1 MAAVKISLF
10 LTALCITQWV
20 PSAVAQFEQ
29 DYDIGQI
36 QISHESLP
44 ISPVDLLDSYP
55 YIPIDVIDLY
65 PQSVLLVYN
74 CFYMTAICRNAY
86 NFANTERGM
95 TLHPTSYVGNKR
107 YGYDL
112 NTGGSTARTSRRR
125 SQSCPGSWKNR
136 HVCPEFDQAPIYRHD
151 GQWWTTDTR
160 GPSDF
165 YILDEPANAQR
176 RSNIRYSCDE
186 FPPATWIEGGN
197 NIDGTGPSET
207 RCAPIRCPRAAG
219 VKAEQNWQ
227 ASSHG
232 MLRNKLVGAVE
243 DRIAEFPGFDDHN
256 NIIFFDFLTT
266 NMNNGIAAYVFL
278 YDDDEMTQV
287 NSESPITQAKKR
299 SDGGNVTDNWAAHL
313 DFNELRAAIMAANG
327 TESLVLANDSS
338 VSTSELLMGMPN
350 NLANLWDTE
359 SKFETEDDILDYH
372 PSAKSVVRESK
383 RQPEAMLQPVFKR
396 TSDPNITPLLKR
408 ASPQALEQA
417 RKIVQDA
424 INESSKRNKARL
436 ANPPR
441 NKYTLKPGTT
451 LAKNRATT
459 VNATTPPPLLT
470 ITDEIAEAAALVAEA
485 DAVARAG
492 NATKRAVAA
501 SGTFWMGSIA
511 RKGTVP
517 WGDDPNYK
525 VFRNVLDYGA
535 VGDGVTDDTK
545 AIKMAM
551 TDGKRCGAK
560 CNGSTTKNAIV
571 YFPPGTYLISSTIP
585 MPFGT
590 QVIGDANNRP
600 TLLASSAFIGLGV
613 LSTDEYTGG
622 GVGPDGNDQEYYI
635 NTANF
640 YRQIRNLIIDITK
653 TRDSQMVTCLHYQV
667 AQATSVQDLE
677 LIAAAGSS
685 QTGIYAENGSGGQIS
700 DIVFRGGAA
709 GIYGGTQQFTAQR
722 LTFDGCTTGVQ
733 TIWDWGWVW
742 KSITMKNVGVGFKL
756 LSDTGSGNIGSLSII
771 DSSFTNIGTAAVVIS
786 PPTSAPGSGSTG
798 VILEKVSLSGVPV
811 AVQDTSG
818 KTLLSGS
825 SSLIDQW
832 ALGPVYEGS
841 TTARSFSQGG
851 KIGNYR
857 RHSTLVD
864 ENGLYF
870 ERPKPQYQSYSVG
883 DFIHIKDLGVTGD
896 GVTDDTANFQ
906 AALYAAQGKI
916 LFIDAGSYILTSTVT
931 IPPGSKIVGETWSQI
946 AAYGPYFQDASN
958 PKVMLRVG
966 NPGDIGD
973 VEMQDLIFTT
983 VGPTAGAVL
992 VEWNIKA
999 ASPGSAGLWDCH
1011 VRIGGATGTKLTPAE
1026 CPAVTS
1032 GIDQGCSAASMMM
1045 HLTSTGS
1052 GYFEN
1057 MWLWVADHMID
1068 DPDLNDPNNGLEQN
1082 SIYVARGFLIESTEA
1097 TWLYGTASEHAVF
1110 YQYNFH
1116 EAANIFAG
1124 LLQTESAYFQPSPPP
1139 PAPFADVVGKFAGDP
1154 DYSCAAGNEFN
1165 GCDES
1170 WAVIVRESQN
1180 IIVASAGIYTWFS
1193 SYSQSC
1199 IDTHTCQKALV
1210 YLDSNYANV
1219 RFQNL
1224 VTIGAKYMAVMDGKG
1239 ILALDNLNVDVHPS
1253 WSQISILD
1261 VSSNGV
1267 QFNEV
1272 TWIDP
1277 KIWDMDQPAFTCK
1290 SPCTVKIPPWTGAT
1304 STVNYPL
1311 LTVSAGTW
1319 TSTITKAPLT
1329 ISEWVFETVTLYDGS
1344 NGIEKRQNPPAFY
1357 PVPATTPS
1365 WPAVVYKGPD
1375 GKSTTVAPKVPFP
1388 TPPPSIGPGAP
1399 PPPQGSWP
1407 KRDVQ
1412 PYYGFEDSPVINLCG
1427 FFDFACQDD
1436 PLLYGGPIGP
1446 FRPGSFP
1453 GDEEDDEN
1461 WEEYLTPCPTE
1472 TSTSTVTRTT
1482 TATTMPEPSPRE
1494 GDPMKNER
1502 HCYNSGAKEYHRNL
1516 DTAAIGFCYSLG
1528 QSGDILRPGVY
1539 TGRSLITDEAAWID
1553 TKLEIM
1559 DGCQWT
1565 WDYDLC
1571 REYLG
1576 VGVDSCNC
1584 GGVDHKMG
1592 GYVTNNCYTWKID
1605 PNDK

>member
-1 MAAVKISLF
+1 MSPRDSS
-10 LTALCITQWV
+10 TYETTDETITL
-20 PSAVAQFEQ
+20 
-29 DYDIGQI
+29 I
-36 QISHESLP
+36 
-44 ISPVDLLDSYP
+44 
-55 YIPIDVIDLY
+55 LY
-65 PQSVLLVYN
+65 PVNFRLITLVVS
-74 CFYMTAICRNAY
+74 FSLVSAA
-86 NFANTERGM
+86 FPPA
-95 TLHPTSYVGNKR
+95 R
-107 YGYDL
+107 YGCL
-112 NTGGSTARTSRRR
+112 S
-125 SQSCPGSWKNR
+125 
-136 HVCPEFDQAPIYRHD
+136 
-151 GQWWTTDTR
+151 
-160 GPSDF
+160 
-165 YILDEPANAQR
+165 
-176 RSNIRYSCDE
+176 SNIQYSCDE
-186 FPPATWIEGGN
+186 FPPATWVEGGN
-197 NIDGTGPSET
+197 NIDESDPSET
-207 RCAPIRCPRAAG
+207 RCAPIRCGNARG

-227 ASSHG
+227 ATSHAI
-232 MLRNKLVGAVE
+232 LRTRLQDIIERRLA
-243 DRIAEFPGFDDHN
+243 DFPSYGDHN
-256 NIIFFDFLTT
+256 SIAFFKLMTA
-266 NMNNGIAAYVFL
+266 NMNDGIAAYVFV
-278 YDDDEMTQV
+278 YDDDEMTQ
-287 NSESPITQAKKR
+287 
-299 SDGGNVTDNWAAHL
+299 
-313 DFNELRAAIMAANG
+313 FRAMVRAANG
-327 TESLVLANDSS
+327 TESLVSANDSS

-350 NLANLWDTE
+350 DLGSLWNTE
-359 SKFETEDDILDYH
+359 SKFETEDEILDYH
-372 PSAKSVVRESK
+372 PPAKLVVGQSK
-383 RQPEAMLQPVFKR
+383 RQPEAMLPPV
-396 TSDPNITPLLKR
+396 
-408 ASPQALEQA
+408 
-417 RKIVQDA
+417 VQDA
-424 INESSKRNKARL
+424 IAESSKRNKARL

-441 NKYTLKPGTT
+441 NKYALKPGTT
-451 LAKNRATT
+451 LAKNRAST
-459 VNATTPPPLLT
+459 VNATAPPPLLT

-485 DAVARAG
+485 DAVTSAG
-492 NATKRAVAA
+492 NVTKRAVAA

-517 WGDDPNYK
+517 WGDDPDYK

-571 YFPPGTYLISSTIP
+571 YFSPGTYLISSTIP

-590 QVIGDANNRP
+590 QAIGDANNRP

-640 YRQIRNLIIDITK
+640 YRQIRNLIIDITR
-653 TRDSQMVTCLHYQV
+653 TQDAQMVTCLHYQV
-667 AQATSVQDLE
+667 AQATSVQGLE
-677 LIAAAGSS
+677 LVAAAGSS

-700 DIVFRGGAA
+700 DVVFRGGAA

-742 KSITMKNVGVGFKL
+742 KSITMTNVGVGFKL
-756 LSDTGSGNIGSLSII
+756 LSDTGAGNIGSVSII
-771 DSSFTNIGTAAVVIS
+771 DSSFSNVGTAAVVIS
-786 PPTSAPGSGSTG
+786 PPTSATGSGSTG
-798 VILEKVSLSGVPV
+798 VILEKVSLSGVGA

-825 SSLIDQW
+825 SGLIDQW

-841 TTARSFSQGG
+841 TTARTFSQGG

-870 ERPKPQYQSYSVG
+870 ERPVV
-883 DFIHIKDLGVTGD
+883 FITGD

-916 LFIDAGSYILTSTVT
+916 LFVDAGSYILTSTVI

-958 PKVMLRVG
+958 PKVMLQVG
-966 NPGDIGD
+966 RPGDIGD

-1011 VRIGGATGTKLTPAE
+1011 ARIGGATGTKLTPAE
-1026 CPAVTS
+1026 CPAVTT

-1068 DPDLNDPNNGLEQN
+1068 DPDLDDPNNDLQQN
-1082 SIYVARGFLIESTEA
+1082 NIYVARGFLIESTEA

-1116 EAANIFAG
+1116 KAANIFA
-1124 LLQTESAYFQPSPPP
+1124 
-1139 PAPFADVVGKFAGDP
+1139 APFADVVGKFAGDP
-1154 DYSCAAGNEFN
+1154 DYSCTAGNEFN

-1170 WAVIVRESQN
+1170 WAVMVRESQN
-1180 IIVASAGIYTWFS
+1180 IIVASAGIYSWFS
-1193 SYSQSC
+1193 SYGQSC

-1224 VTIGAKYMAVMDGKG
+1224 VSIGAKYMAVMDGKG
-1239 ILALDNLNVDVHPS
+1239 ISALANLNVDMHPS

-1261 VSSNGV
+1261 VSSSSGV

-1272 TWIDP
+1272 IWIDP
-1277 KIWDMDQPAFTCK
+1277 EIWDMGQPAFTCLP
-1290 SPCTVKIPPWTGAT
+1290 PCSVKIPPWTGAT

-1329 ISEWVFETVTLYDGS
+1329 ISEWIFEVVTLTDGS
-1344 NGIEKRQNPPAFY
+1344 NGIGKRQNPPAFW
-1357 PVPATTPS
+1357 PIPATTAS

-1375 GKSTTVAPKVPFP
+1375 GKSNTVAPKVPFP
-1388 TPPPSIGPGAP
+1388 RPPPSIGPDAP

-1407 KRDVQ
+1407 KRDLQ
-1412 PYYGFEDSPVINLCG
+1412 PNFGFEDEPVVNLCG
-1427 FFDFACQDD
+1427 YFDPVCQDQ
-1436 PLLYGGPIGP
+1436 PWLYGGGPIGP
-1446 FRPGSFP
+1446 FRPGSIP
-1453 GDEEDDEN
+1453 GDEEEDEN

-1472 TSTSTVTRTT
+1472 TETSSTTRTVT
-1482 TATTMPEPSPRE
+1482 ATVTPMPSPRE
-1494 GDPMKNER
+1494 GDPSKNER
-1502 HCYNSGAKEYHRNL
+1502 HCYDGGVKELHRNL
-1516 DTAAIGFCYSLG
+1516 DDAANSFCFSLG
-1528 QSGDILRPGVY
+1528 QPGDVLGTGVFTRDSY
-1539 TGRSLITDEAAWID
+1539 VSDRAWV
-1553 TKLEIM
+1553 TTTRLEIM
-1559 DGCQWT
+1559 PDCQWT
-1565 WDYDLC
+1565 WDYDQC
-1571 REYLG
+1571 RRYLG

-1584 GGVDHKMG
+1584 GGVDGKQG
-1592 GYVTNNCYTWKID
+1592 GRVMNDCYIWKID
-1605 PNDK
+1605 PNQVG